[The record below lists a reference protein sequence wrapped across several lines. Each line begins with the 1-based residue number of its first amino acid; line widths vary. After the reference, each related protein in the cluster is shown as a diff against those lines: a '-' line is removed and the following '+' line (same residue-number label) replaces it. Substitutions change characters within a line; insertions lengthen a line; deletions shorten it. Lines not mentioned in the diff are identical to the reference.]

1 MTLNGRTVLV
11 TGGGRG
17 IGQAIAIACA
27 EAGADV
33 VVAARSVDELNET
46 VKQVEAAGR
55 KGLAIQADLGNRSA
69 IADFIDAVKSQ
80 SMEIDIL
87 VNNAGIGSSANA
99 KLIVD
104 YDDDFWELSVT
115 LNLTA
120 PYLLTKAFLPGMI
133 EKGWGRV
140 INISSVLGKMGYT
153 TAAAYTAT
161 KHGLIGLTR
170 TAALETATTGV
181 TVNAICP
188 GPIRTPMLE
197 KRLQITADGMN
208 VPVAEVVK
216 TMTPMQR
223 ILNPEDVAGLCVY
236 LASDL
241 ANGITGQSCNI
252 SGGMVMH

>member
-1 MTLNGRTVLV
+1 MALNGKTALV

-27 EAGADV
+27 KAGADV

-46 VKQVEAAGR
+46 VKQVEATGR
-55 KGLAIQADLGNRSA
+55 KGIAIQADLGDRSA
-69 IADFIDAVKSQ
+69 LAGFIESVKSQ
-80 SMEIDIL
+80 SMDIDIL

-104 YDDDFWELSVT
+104 YDDDFWELSMA

-120 PYLLTKAFLPGMI
+120 PYRLTKAFLPGMI

-140 INISSVLGKMGYT
+140 INISSMLGKLGFP

-188 GPIRTPMLE
+188 GPIRTPMLV
-197 KRLQITADGMN
+197 KRLQISADEMN
-208 VPVAEVVK
+208 ISVEDVIR
-216 TMTPMQR
+216 TMTPMGR
-223 ILNPEDVAGLCVY
+223 ILDPEDVAGLCVY
-236 LASDL
+236 LTSDL
-241 ANGITGQSCNI
+241 ANGITGESCNI